1 MKYLMSAQLLA
12 EDAEKFMREHEG
24 CEFVNEYP
32 LDALVREAVNGVF
45 MKFLEVGICL
55 DRYALYNRITQGI
68 IDDIDAIVCYPS
80 DKENYRAWGKII
92 VIVENSEE

>member
-12 EDAEKFMREHEG
+12 EDAEKFMRQYEG
-24 CEFVNEYP
+24 REFVNEYP

-45 MKFLEVGICL
+45 MKFLEVGISL

-80 DKENYRAWGKII
+80 DEEHYRACGKNI